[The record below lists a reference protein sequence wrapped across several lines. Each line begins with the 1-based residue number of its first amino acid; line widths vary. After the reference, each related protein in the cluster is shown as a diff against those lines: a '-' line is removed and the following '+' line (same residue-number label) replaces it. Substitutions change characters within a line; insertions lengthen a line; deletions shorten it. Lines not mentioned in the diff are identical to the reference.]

1 MSGVRKEAAY
11 QSTMK
16 GSYDA
21 IQRKKLRKV
30 GDSKSV
36 VDFNT
41 DPSKRPISGFF
52 RSFFHL
58 SKYNPA
64 SSHSTFVSEQNVYTD
79 YKALHAIQKNYSD
92 ITFGGGK

>member
-21 IQRKKLRKV
+21 LQRKKLRKV

-36 VDFNT
+36 VDFNN
-41 DPSKRPISGFF
+41 DSSKRPISGFF

-58 SKYNPA
+58 SKTTPE
-64 SSHSTFVSEQNVYTD
+64 SSHSTFVPDQTVYTD
-79 YKALHAIQKNYSD
+79 YKSLHAIQKNYAD